1 MNRSENTFLTREP
14 ATAVERTSTPS
25 EAEPAPCCH
34 ALAFEL
40 ELQSL
45 SGLLTVLTTVA
56 RLGGNLT
63 CLEAAQGKARLG
75 VDVPRQVA
83 HRLEGLL
90 GQLVEVLCVRAL
102 P

>member
-1 MNRSENTFLTREP
+1 MSRSDTTLL
-14 ATAVERTSTPS
+14 V
-25 EAEPAPCCH
+25 
-34 ALAFEL
+34 FEL

-63 CLEAAQGKARLG
+63 CLEAAQCQARLG
-75 VDVPRQVA
+75 VDMPLQVA

-90 GQLVEVLCVRAL
+90 GQIVEVLRVRSLQATC
-102 P
+102 PPSSIQ